1 MSFDRSASRLLVNG
15 GPSPRPGVIETDRVT
30 RTVLG
35 SLRRT
40 GKHKGPERA
49 LWAFRRAQPVR
60 SIVTISATG
69 EPATPRKSGAYMR
82 DRVSGQVGRPLA
94 PSVLGEIFQNAQKTL
109 HSPRLQIILRQ
120 QHQTKLLGQN
130 RQFPVGVFRRLAR
143 CFRIEIS
150 SLASNFYASARA
162 CSF

>member
-1 MSFDRSASRLLVNG
+1 
-15 GPSPRPGVIETDRVT
+15 
-30 RTVLG
+30 
-35 SLRRT
+35 
-40 GKHKGPERA
+40 
-49 LWAFRRAQPVR
+49 
-60 SIVTISATG
+60 
-69 EPATPRKSGAYMR
+69 MR
-82 DRVSGQVGRPLA
+82 DGVSGQVGRPLA

-150 SLASNFYASARA
+150 SLGQQFLRVGESVLVLNAGAFQQFGQTIKPLKDDGVRFVPNRGRPRRRA
-162 CSF
+162 AC